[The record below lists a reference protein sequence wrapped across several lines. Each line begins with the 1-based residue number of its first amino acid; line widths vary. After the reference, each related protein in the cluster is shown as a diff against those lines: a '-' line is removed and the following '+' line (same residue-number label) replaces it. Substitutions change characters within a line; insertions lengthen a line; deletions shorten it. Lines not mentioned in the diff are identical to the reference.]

1 MPWRSQAIWLTHTSI
16 SIITCDC
23 AINAWRK
30 CFSNNFKLRRCSS
43 MVYVFFSCSV
53 KTVCSFAL
61 YLTRAVQYAHSQQ
74 SLQYSREDIF
84 HILRTSVC
92 DWGATLW
99 LIALCVIEVQI
110 ATQPIFPGSQMTA
123 PMNIIHPQITT
134 FSTLSTLKLELLT
147 SDFRGC
153 WRVGHLVKLVC
164 LWGSLQESTRLKSA
178 FEALDD
184 KSPLSRFC
192 TMHHAV
198 LFRKEVALVKW

>member
-1 MPWRSQAIWLTHTSI
+1 
-16 SIITCDC
+16 
-23 AINAWRK
+23 
-30 CFSNNFKLRRCSS
+30 

-53 KTVCSFAL
+53 KTLCSFAL

-84 HILRTSVC
+84 HTLGTSVC

>member
-1 MPWRSQAIWLTHTSI
+1 MLLCNQCLSKLLFQQLQIEAVFQYGL
-16 SIITCDC
+16 CFLFLQCEDC
-23 AINAWRK
+23 
-30 CFSNNFKLRRCSS
+30 
-43 MVYVFFSCSV
+43 VFFCSLSV
-53 KTVCSFAL
+53 
-61 YLTRAVQYAHSQQ
+61 YAHSQQ

-84 HILRTSVC
+84 HILGTSVC